1 MLNVERI
8 EKGKD
13 EYLKRMN
20 TLELERYIDKVIQCY
35 YENCFRRDK
44 PSSKSNIAELNQ
56 IINLFRNEYPLL
68 NQYVN
73 QRFIIIGNTALD
85 SIFNGVVFVPKTKIA
100 IDDKPN
106 DVLLNCLFDDELMKQ
121 ILVEENLCNI
131 HEFLLL
137 LDDMNEGVKITKN
150 FSISDNKVPRVLFED
165 IVDFIERV
173 KAGDYDNIKN
183 LDDRFL
189 SDENPKEML

>member
-1 MLNVERI
+1 MNI
-8 EKGKD
+8 DKFEKGKD
-13 EYLKRMN
+13 EYLAAMGVI
-20 TLELERYIDKVIQCY
+20 ELENYIDKLIQQY
-35 YENCFRRDK
+35 FENCFKKDK
-44 PSSKSNIAELNQ
+44 VSSKANVEELHQ
-56 IINLFRNEYPLL
+56 IINLFRTEYPMM
-68 NQYVN
+68 NHYIN
-73 QRFIIIGNTALD
+73 YRFIIIGNSALHN
-85 SIFNGVVFVPKTKIA
+85 IFNDVVYTPKTKIA
-100 IDDKPN
+100 IN
-106 DVLLNCLFDDELMKQ
+106 DQASDIVLQNLFDDELMKQ